1 MKLILLGAPG
11 AGKGTQ
17 AEVIRDRLGIPQ
29 ISTGNIIR
37 EEIKKGSELGLKVKS
52 VVESGNLVSD
62 ELVIALVQERLKADD
77 CKNGYILDGFPRS
90 IKQAEA
96 LGQFADIDAV
106 LELQVSDEKIIER
119 MSGRRSCPACG
130 ATFHVL
136 YNAPKEEG
144 KCDTC
149 GADLTIRRDDNPEV
163 VRDRLKVYHDQT
175 EPLIEYY
182 NAKGMLKS
190 VNGQGGLVETTKLT
204 LEALGL

>member
-52 VVESGNLVSD
+52 IVESGNLVSD

-96 LGQFADIDAV
+96 LGQFADIDTV
-106 LELQVSDEKIIER
+106 LEIQVPDEKIIER

-136 YNAPKEEG
+136 YNAPKVEG

-175 EPLIEYY
+175 EPLIDFYK
-182 NAKGMLKS
+182 AKGLLKS
-190 VNGQGGLVETTKLT
+190 VDGQKGLVETTNLVM
-204 LEALGL
+204 EALGL

>member
-96 LGQFADIDAV
+96 LSQFADIDTV
-106 LELQVSDEKIIER
+106 LEIHVPDEKIIER

-136 YNAPKEEG
+136 YNAPKVEG

-175 EPLIEYY
+175 EPLIEFYK
-182 NAKGMLKS
+182 AQGKVKT
-190 VNGQGGLVETTKLT
+190 VIGQEELADTTKLT
-204 LEALGL
+204 IEALGL

>member
-96 LGQFADIDAV
+96 LAEFADIDTV
-106 LELQVSDEKIIER
+106 LEIHVPDEKIIER

-136 YNAPKEEG
+136 YNAPKVEG

-163 VRDRLKVYHDQT
+163 VRDRLKVYHEQT
-175 EPLIEYY
+175 EPLIAFYK
-182 NAKGMLKS
+182 AQGKVKT
-190 VNGQGGLVETTKLT
+190 VIGQEELADTTKLT
-204 LEALGL
+204 IEALGL